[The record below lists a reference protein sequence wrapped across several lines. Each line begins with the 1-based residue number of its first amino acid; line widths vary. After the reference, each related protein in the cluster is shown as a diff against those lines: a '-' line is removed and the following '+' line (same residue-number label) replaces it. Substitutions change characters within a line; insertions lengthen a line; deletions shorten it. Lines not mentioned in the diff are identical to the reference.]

1 MITLQSAEKALK
13 DVYLDVVANQLNM
26 NANPLLGKIKQ
37 TTSDVWGKKI
47 IKAISFGIN
56 GGIGAGAVDGLL
68 PEASG
73 TSYLNFQAELKNLFG
88 KIEISDKAIRSSTTN
103 TGAFVNLL
111 NNEME
116 NLIKSSSF
124 NLGRMLYGDGSG
136 VLTTIDT
143 ATTSEEQGQKTYRV
157 TSTNKLMEGM
167 IVNFVNKTT
176 GEIISGA
183 NTKNKIVYV
192 DRINKKVV
200 FDKVSNISL
209 TGNEGLVIQDSFG
222 KEITGIG
229 KIFSAD
235 STLYGVDRGEHKWLN
250 PYDITLNGEFSE
262 IAMQEVL
269 DLQEETYGTEVDF
282 IACSANV
289 RRMYQEYLNTFKRN
303 IDVMELNGGYKAIS
317 YNGIPVVADRFV
329 EDGEMLFLNT
339 KDFTL
344 HQLCDW
350 EWLQGDDGK
359 ILKQNSNYA
368 TYSATLVKYA
378 ELICDRPCAQA
389 RLKGIVKT
397 A

>member
-1 MITLQSAEKALK
+1 MITLESAEKALK

-26 NANPLLGKIKQ
+26 NSNPLLGKIKQ
-37 TTSDVWGKKI
+37 STGDVWGKKI

-56 GGIGAGAVDGLL
+56 GGIGAGSEDGAL
-68 PEASG
+68 PNASG

-88 KIEISDKAIRSSTTN
+88 KIEISDKAIRSSSSN

-136 VLTTIDT
+136 ILAKIDQTTS
-143 ATTSEEQGQKTYRV
+143 SEEQTAKTYKV
-157 TSTNKLMEGM
+157 DSTNKLMEGM
-167 IVNFVNKTT
+167 IVNFVNTT
-176 GEIISGA
+176 NGASISGA
-183 NTKNKIVYV
+183 KPNCKIVYV

-200 FDKVSNISL
+200 LDQQSTITL
-209 TGNEGLVIQDSFG
+209 TGVEGLVIQDSFG
-222 KEITGIG
+222 KEITGLG

-235 STLYGVDRGEHKWLN
+235 STLYGIDRTAYKWLN
-250 PYDITLNGEFSE
+250 PYDITLSGEFSE
-262 IAMQEVL
+262 ISMQEVL

-282 IACSANV
+282 IACSAGV
-289 RRMYQEYLNTFKRN
+289 RRLYQAYLNSYKRN
-303 IDVMELNGGYKAIS
+303 IDIMELNGGYKAIS

-329 EDGEMLFLNT
+329 DDEEMYFLNT

-350 EWLQGDDGK
+350 EWLQGDNGR
-359 ILKQNSNYA
+359 ILKQNANYA

-389 RLKGIVKT
+389 RLKGIK
-397 A
+397 

>member
-1 MITLQSAEKALK
+1 MITLENAEKALK

-37 TTSDVWGKKI
+37 STGDVWGKKI
-47 IKAISFGIN
+47 IKAISYGIN
-56 GGIGAGAVDGLL
+56 GGIGAGDEDGAL
-68 PEASG
+68 PLASG

-88 KIEISDKAIRSSTTN
+88 KIEISDKAIRTSSSN
-103 TGAFVNLL
+103 SGAFVNLL

-136 VLTTIDT
+136 VLAKLETTTT
-143 ATTSEEQGQKTYRV
+143 ADEQAAKTYKV
-157 TSTNKLMEGM
+157 SSTNKLMEGM
-167 IVNFVNKTT
+167 VVNFVNVNT
-176 GEIISGA
+176 GASVSGA
-183 NTKNKIVYV
+183 SQNSKIVYV
-192 DRINKKVV
+192 DRINKTITL
-200 FDKVSNISL
+200 DKVSNVTL
-209 TGNEGLVIQDSFG
+209 TGSEGIVVQDSFG

-229 KIFSAD
+229 KIFGGDA
-235 STLYGVDRGEHKWLN
+235 TLYGVDRTANKWLY
-250 PYDITLNGEFSE
+250 PYDITISGELTE
-262 IAMQEVL
+262 TAMQEVL
-269 DLQEETYGTEVDF
+269 DLQEEAYGTDVDF
-282 IACSANV
+282 IGCSSKV
-289 RRMYQEYLNTFKRN
+289 RRLYQEYLSSFKRN
-303 IDVMELNGGYKAIS
+303 IDIMELNGGYKAIS
-317 YNGIPVVADRFV
+317 YNGIPVVADRFI
-329 EDGEMLFLNT
+329 EDGEMFFLNT

-359 ILKQNSNYA
+359 ILKQNANYA

-389 RLKGIVKT
+389 RLKGII

>member
-1 MITLQSAEKALK
+1 MITLENAEKALK

-37 TTSDVWGKKI
+37 STGDVWGKKI
-47 IKAISFGIN
+47 IKAISYGIN
-56 GGIGAGAVDGLL
+56 GGIGAGDEDGAL
-68 PEASG
+68 PLASG

-88 KIEISDKAIRSSTTN
+88 KIEISDKAIRTSSSN
-103 TGAFVNLL
+103 SGAFVNLL

-136 VLTTIDT
+136 VLAKLETTTT
-143 ATTSEEQGQKTYRV
+143 ADEQAAKTYKV
-157 TSTNKLMEGM
+157 SSTNKLMEGM
-167 IVNFVNKTT
+167 VVNFVNVNT
-176 GEIISGA
+176 GASVSGA
-183 NTKNKIVYV
+183 SQNSKIVYV
-192 DRINKKVV
+192 DRINKTITL
-200 FDKVSNISL
+200 DKVSNVTL
-209 TGNEGLVIQDSFG
+209 TGSEGIVVQDSFG

-229 KIFSAD
+229 KIFGGDA
-235 STLYGVDRGEHKWLN
+235 TLYGVDRTANKWLY
-250 PYDITLNGEFSE
+250 PYDITISGELTE
-262 IAMQEVL
+262 TAMQEVL
-269 DLQEETYGTEVDF
+269 DLQEEAYGTDVDF
-282 IACSANV
+282 IGCSSKV
-289 RRMYQEYLNTFKRN
+289 RRLYQEYLSSFKRN
-303 IDVMELNGGYKAIS
+303 IDIMELNGGYKAIS
-317 YNGIPVVADRFV
+317 YNGIPVVADRFI
-329 EDGEMLFLNT
+329 EDGEMFFLNT

-359 ILKQNSNYA
+359 ILKQNANYA

-389 RLKGIVKT
+389 RLKGIT

>member
-1 MITLQSAEKALK
+1 MITLENAEKALK

-37 TTSDVWGKKI
+37 STGDVWGKKI

-56 GGIGAGAVDGLL
+56 GGIGAGEEDGAL
-68 PEASG
+68 PVASG

-88 KIEISDKAIRSSTTN
+88 KIEISDKAIRTSSSN
-103 TGAFVNLL
+103 SGAFVNLL

-116 NLIKSSSF
+116 NLVKSSSF

-136 VLTTIDT
+136 ILATIDS
-143 ATTSEEQGQKTYRV
+143 TTSSSQQSNKTYKV
-157 TSTNKLMEGM
+157 NSTNKLMEGM
-167 IVNFVNKTT
+167 IVNIVNTSNGT
-176 GEIISGA
+176 AVSGA
-183 NTKNKIVYV
+183 TSNSKIVYV
-192 DRINKKVV
+192 DRVNKLVV
-200 FDKVSNISL
+200 LDKVSNITL
-209 TGNEGLVIQDSFG
+209 TGEEGFVIQDSYG

-229 KIFSAD
+229 KIFGGDA
-235 STLYGVDRGEHKWLN
+235 TLYGVDRETNKWLY
-250 PYDITLNGEFSE
+250 PYDITISGDLSE
-262 IAMQEVL
+262 TAMQEVL
-269 DLQEETYGTEVDF
+269 DLQEEAYGTEVDF
-282 IACSANV
+282 IGCSAKV
-289 RRMYQEYLNTFKRN
+289 RRLYQEYLSTFKRN
-303 IDVMELNGGYKAIS
+303 IDIMELNGGYKAIS
-317 YNGIPVVADRFV
+317 YNGIPVVADRFID
-329 EDGEMLFLNT
+329 EGEMFFLNT

-359 ILKQNSNYA
+359 ILKQNANYA

-389 RLKGIVKT
+389 RLKGIT

>member
-1 MITLQSAEKALK
+1 MITLENAEKALK

-37 TTSDVWGKKI
+37 STGDVWGKKI

-56 GGIGAGAVDGLL
+56 GGIGAGEEDGAL
-68 PEASG
+68 PVASG

-88 KIEISDKAIRSSTTN
+88 KIEISDKAIRTSSSN
-103 TGAFVNLL
+103 SGAFVNLL

-116 NLIKSSSF
+116 NLVKSSSF

-136 VLTTIDT
+136 ILATIDS
-143 ATTSEEQGQKTYRV
+143 TTSSSQQSNKTYKV
-157 TSTNKLMEGM
+157 NSTNKLMEGM
-167 IVNFVNKTT
+167 IVNIVNTSNGT
-176 GEIISGA
+176 AVSGA
-183 NTKNKIVYV
+183 TSNSKIVYV
-192 DRINKKVV
+192 DRVNKLVV
-200 FDKVSNISL
+200 LDKVSNITL
-209 TGNEGLVIQDSFG
+209 TGEEGFVIQDSYG

-229 KIFSAD
+229 KIFGGD
-235 STLYGVDRGEHKWLN
+235 TTLYGVDRETNKWLY
-250 PYDITLNGEFSE
+250 PYDITISGDLSE
-262 IAMQEVL
+262 TAMQEVL
-269 DLQEETYGTEVDF
+269 DLQEEAYGTEVDF
-282 IACSANV
+282 IGCSAKV
-289 RRMYQEYLNTFKRN
+289 RRLYQEYLSTFKRN
-303 IDVMELNGGYKAIS
+303 IDIMELNGGYKAIS
-317 YNGIPVVADRFV
+317 YNGIPVVADRFID
-329 EDGEMLFLNT
+329 EGEMFFLNT

-359 ILKQNSNYA
+359 ILKQNANYA

-389 RLKGIVKT
+389 RLKGIT

>member
-1 MITLQSAEKALK
+1 MITLESAEKALK

-26 NANPLLGKIKQ
+26 NSNPLLTKIKQ
-37 TTSDVWGKKI
+37 STSDVWGKKI

-56 GGIGAGAVDGLL
+56 GGIGAGTEDGLL
-68 PEASG
+68 PNASP
-73 TSYLNFQAELKNLFG
+73 TSYLNFQADLKNLFG
-88 KIEISDKAIRSSTTN
+88 KIEISDKAIRSSTSN

-111 NNEME
+111 SNEME

-136 VLTTIDT
+136 VLTKIDS
-143 ATTSEEQGQKTYRV
+143 TTEASSGTDTFKV

-167 IVNFVNKTT
+167 IVNFVDSV
-176 GEIISGA
+176 GGA
-183 NTKNKIVYV
+183 VPGCEKDNKIVYV
-192 DRINKKVV
+192 DRVNKLVTL
-200 FDKVSNISL
+200 DKKSTVSEF
-209 TGNEGLVIQDSFG
+209 TGNEALVLQDSFN

-229 KIFSAD
+229 KIFSSD
-235 STLYGVDRGEHKWLN
+235 STLYGVDRSQYKWLN
-250 PYDITLNGEFSE
+250 PYDLETKGDLDE
-262 IAMQEVL
+262 IKMQEVL
-269 DLQEETYGTEVDF
+269 DLQEETYGAEVDF
-282 IACSANV
+282 IACSAKV
-289 RRMYQEYLNTFKRN
+289 RRMYQEYLNSFKRN
-303 IDVMELNGGYKAIS
+303 IDIMELNGGYKAIS

-329 EDGEMLFLNT
+329 NEDEMLFLNT

-359 ILKQNSNYA
+359 ILKQNANYA

-389 RLKGIVKT
+389 RLRITK

>member
-1 MITLQSAEKALK
+1 MITLENAEKALK

-37 TTSDVWGKKI
+37 STGDVWGKKI

-56 GGIGAGAVDGLL
+56 GGIGAGEEDGAL
-68 PEASG
+68 PVASG

-88 KIEISDKAIRSSTTN
+88 KIEISDKAIRTSSN
-103 TGAFVNLL
+103 NSGAFVNLL

-116 NLIKSSSF
+116 NLVKSSSF

-136 VLTTIDT
+136 ILATIDS
-143 ATTSEEQGQKTYRV
+143 TTSSSQQSNKTYKV
-157 TSTNKLMEGM
+157 NSTNKLMEGM
-167 IVNFVNKTT
+167 IVNIVNTSNGT
-176 GEIISGA
+176 AVSGA
-183 NTKNKIVYV
+183 TSNSKIVYV
-192 DRINKKVV
+192 DRVNKLVV
-200 FDKVSNISL
+200 LDKVSNITL
-209 TGNEGLVIQDSFG
+209 TGEEGFVIQDSYG

-229 KIFSAD
+229 KIFGGDA
-235 STLYGVDRGEHKWLN
+235 TLYGVDRETNKWLY
-250 PYDITLNGEFSE
+250 PYDITISGDLSE
-262 IAMQEVL
+262 TAMQEVL
-269 DLQEETYGTEVDF
+269 DLQEEAYGTEVDF
-282 IACSANV
+282 IGCSAKV
-289 RRMYQEYLNTFKRN
+289 RRLYQEYLSTFKRN
-303 IDVMELNGGYKAIS
+303 IDIMELNGGYKAIS
-317 YNGIPVVADRFV
+317 YNGIPVVADRFID
-329 EDGEMLFLNT
+329 EGEMFFLNT

-359 ILKQNSNYA
+359 ILKQNANYA

-389 RLKGIVKT
+389 RLKGIT